1 MPLRC
6 LLAVLAIAVVFLF
19 CPALI
24 LVMFLMSL
32 MPVTLAE
39 RQARLW
45 LAQALRE
52 RGYGVPGA
60 YYLLTKAEP
69 VFFVA
74 YWPARLSRS
83 KLALP
88 PPALG
93 ELRDKE
99 PCRWDLRAKFPMATV
114 PREICL
120 GRRGCAGAR
129 QPHRRRGHRHLWL
142 PRGQT
147 RGPAA
152 GLGRAVPEGLPASA
166 VSGSRAAGPGAGRPG
181 RPACN
186 SIGPVSLR

>member
-52 RGYGVPGA
+52 RGYGTPARTTCSPRPSRCSSV
-60 YYLLTKAEP
+60 T
-69 VFFVA
+69 

-83 KLALP
+83 ELALP

-99 PCRWDLRAKFPMATV
+99 PCRWDLRPAMPMATV
-114 PREICL
+114 PR
-120 GRRGCAGAR
+120 R
-129 QPHRRRGHRHLWL
+129 
-142 PRGQT
+142 
-147 RGPAA
+147 
-152 GLGRAVPEGLPASA
+152 
-166 VSGSRAAGPGAGRPG
+166 RPG
-181 RPACN
+181 SPRPALALAAAADGVV
-186 SIGPVSLR
+186 IDTYGFPVATTEDVLPG